1 MQPAQKQYI
10 ANDTSYL
17 VYPIPSTSILMQFGV
32 HVLFVENGDKMGK
45 LLLKPRGKQLNLPLI
60 LYHSR

>member
-1 MQPAQKQYI
+1 
-10 ANDTSYL
+10 
-17 VYPIPSTSILMQFGV
+17 MQFGV